1 MKSTFNIQNIYRGKH
16 IIITG
21 ASMGLGKSLA
31 RRFAEDGC
39 PLILLS
45 LPGEGLSY
53 YSHNLAKKYKVE
65 VLYHETDLSKGKNIQ
80 EFYDW
85 VSSLNVNIGGLIN
98 NAGFGGSARFEL
110 TSAALID
117 NMVMVNVRALTLMT
131 RLFIP
136 HLMQQNK
143 AFVLNVSSVAAFKP
157 MPFKTVYP
165 ASKAFVYSFS
175 VGLGEELKNSGV
187 SVAVLH
193 PGPMET
199 SNENGDRISKHGLF
213 GKMACMSVEEVAEIA
228 VNHLLRGKKV
238 IVPGLFNKFCIR
250 LMKLVP
256 RAVAM
261 PMMFRVVRKE
271 IL

>member
-1 MKSTFNIQNIYRGKH
+1 MKNIYTGKH

-31 RRFAEDGC
+31 ERFAKDGC

-45 LPGEGLSY
+45 LPGEGLLY
-53 YSHNLAKKYKVE
+53 YSNRLENKYGVR
-65 VLYHETDLSKGKNIQ
+65 VRCYETDLSKKRNI
-80 EFYDW
+80 EKFYEW
-85 VSSLNVNIGGLIN
+85 VNSLEVEVGGLVN

-110 TSAALID
+110 TCAAHID
-117 NMVMVNVRALTLMT
+117 NMLMVNVRALTIMT
-131 RLFIP
+131 RLFVP
-136 HLMQQNK
+136 NLMLQDK
-143 AFVLNVSSVAAFKP
+143 SFILNVSSIAAFKP

-175 VGLGEELKNSGV
+175 VGLGEELKNSSV
-187 SVAVLH
+187 RVAVLH
-193 PGPMET
+193 PGPMDT
-199 SNENGDRISKHGLF
+199 SNENGGRISKHGIF

-256 RAVAM
+256 RSLAM

-271 IL
+271 IV